1 MKGTANGGE
10 RVSRDKVKDRRIGDQ
25 LDVCRQRGS
34 NDSQEPAWA
43 LFPPD
48 SPPSVDPAAPVVFQK
63 LDALRRGAGES
74 DWEREAG
81 RGVSSDSG
89 DSERGRVL
97 ELSRDFAK
105 RDTGVCAVSQP
116 QLKVE
121 TEQRL
126 QGTSKV
132 K

>member
-1 MKGTANGGE
+1 M
-10 RVSRDKVKDRRIGDQ
+10 Q
-25 LDVCRQRGS
+25 
-34 NDSQEPAWA
+34 
-43 LFPPD
+43 
-48 SPPSVDPAAPVVFQK
+48 
-63 LDALRRGAGES
+63 GES
-74 DWEREAG
+74 DWEREVE

-89 DSERGRVL
+89 DSKRGRVL

-105 RDTGVCAVSQP
+105 RDKRVCAVSQP